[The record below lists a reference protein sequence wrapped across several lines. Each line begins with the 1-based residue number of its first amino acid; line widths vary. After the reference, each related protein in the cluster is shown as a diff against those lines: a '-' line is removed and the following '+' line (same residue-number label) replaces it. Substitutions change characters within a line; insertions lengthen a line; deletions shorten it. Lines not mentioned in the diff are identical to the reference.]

1 MASLSNLLGGG
12 GTVDHRKE
20 GLPLFGIWG
29 DNSDQNHNVNYRI
42 YNSSFNNVGSP
53 WAAVC
58 NSTTNY
64 RFGMLSDASH
74 SYTYNDH
81 GTDVSHCDLTSQDYT
96 TYTCYL
102 KSMYQ
107 CDQYPWAQYYT
118 SSKDGFISWHSYHQI
133 TSSFE
138 FTTAWT
144 KLNHVLPE
152 GIRPRRLFTNR
163 RQTMREYN
171 GGQAAGNGQIDYYDY
186 SSHML
191 DVTNTYSTGTGYN
204 EKNKTLVMVHSAGEG
219 SDSAKTIHI
228 FKSTKCLNK
237 VDRISEFFT
246 NLESTEYFTDTW
258 SISNCRNICVVPGNN
273 GWCGFGYKQGNG
285 MQYVAYN
292 CNNGQGLG
300 TTAAARVY
308 IGFQSFNGSTTT
320 SYSAENGAQY
330 YTKFNTTWDGTW
342 GMIYGSY
349 YYYGVGINGW
359 CMSLENPRKFIS
371 INQTKSSRANPYMA
385 WGKTGFHGGYSDNTD
400 GESWRTYCWSFDP
413 KDSDHTVDTR
423 VYYGNDNSDNT
434 NPTTNGASTST
445 TVTNKTGNYSLTSSY
460 NYLHGGFQSTVYPLM
475 CQIDW
480 WGNFGAGDSRYGGK
494 HGE

>member
-12 GTVDHRKE
+12 TTVDHRKE

-42 YNSSFNNVGSP
+42 YDSGFNNVGSP

-81 GTDVSHCDLTSQDYT
+81 GTDVSHCDLTSQSYT
-96 TYTCYL
+96 SWTCYL

-118 SSKDGFISWHSYHQI
+118 SSKDGFISWHSYHQMS
-133 TSSFE
+133 SSFE

-163 RQTMREYN
+163 RQTMREFN

-186 SSHML
+186 TTHML
-191 DVTNTYSTGTGYN
+191 DVTNTYATGTGYN
-204 EKNKTLVMVHSAGEG
+204 EKNKTLVMVHSGDEG
-219 SDSAKTIHI
+219 SNTAKTIHI

-258 SISNCRNICVVPGNN
+258 TINSNKNICVVPGNN
-273 GWCGFGYKQGNG
+273 GWCGFGYKHGNG
-285 MQYVAYN
+285 MKYAAYN
-292 CNNGQGLG
+292 CLNGQSLG

-308 IGFQSFNGSTTT
+308 IGFQDFAGSTTT
-320 SYSAENGAQY
+320 SYSAENDAY
-330 YTKFNTTWDGTW
+330 LYTKFNTTWDGTW

-349 YYYGVGINGW
+349 YYYGVGINGF

-423 VYYGNDNSDNT
+423 VYHGNDNSSTT
-434 NPTTNGASTST
+434 NPATNGASTST
-445 TVTNKTGNYSLTSSY
+445 AVTNKTGNYSLTSSY

-480 WGNFGAGDSRYGGK
+480 WGNYGQGDSRYGGK